1 MGFLLPSNNIFT
13 WSGCISIFFNLKS
26 FSNRNDFNYCEN
38 FNLECALEQLPQA
51 PRFLLWQVI
60 SYYHQINNLNNV
72 IVSYDYA
79 IFNKII
85 NLINP
90 NQFDNSINFITDI

>member
-13 WSGCISIFFNLKS
+13 WSVCISIFFYLKY

-38 FNLECALEQLPQA
+38 FKLECALEQLPQA
-51 PRFLLWQVI
+51 PRFLLWQVN